1 MRRSQGSWHTDDE
14 FSVWMEYVGDGQVV
28 RLDFCFMP
36 GAIEAHVNES
46 VGSFSAFAVGVM
58 QREARRSR

>member
-1 MRRSQGSWHTDDE
+1 
-14 FSVWMEYVGDGQVV
+14 MEYVGDGQVV